1 MPKEGRSSPMRQ
13 ARPRGKP
20 RATLR
25 VSQAE
30 LKECQAQLVAAAER
44 EAGFLAWVEGTR
56 DNPELDQILAE
67 VELAKLEKSEGT
79 PKKEK
84 EKKRTKGRR
93 NRRNR
98 SRFMR
103 FPGAVEIGKN
113 AETKSRTRCKSSP
126 NHRRRR
132 RRRRS
137 RRNERR

>member
-13 ARPRGKP
+13 PRPRGKP

-25 VSQAE
+25 VSQPE

-56 DNPELDQILAE
+56 ENPELDQILAK

-84 EKKRTKGRR
+84 EKKRKAVGRR
-93 NRRNR
+93 TRRNR

-103 FPGAVEIGKN
+103 VPGPVTIRKN

-132 RRRRS
+132 RRRS
-137 RRNERR
+137 RRNGWR